1 MAEIPVEKKSSLA
14 WLWIILGLIL
24 AALLLWWLLSGDE
37 EDLASEAVVAEDNVV
52 PGPAA
57 GEEITTA
64 EQTPLTAETVEQANQ
79 RALERLRNNP
89 DATPRVFFAFDSA
102 ELTSGAQAVLD
113 ELIGT
118 RTEAAEGITLVGFAD
133 RAGPRPY
140 NRELSEQR
148 AVQVWQYL
156 AGLGIGA
163 DQIDVEADGET
174 PPLVE
179 TGDGVREPL
188 NRRVRVEL
196 ADSE

>member
-1 MAEIPVEKKSSLA
+1 MAS
-14 WLWIILGLIL
+14 
-24 AALLLWWLLSGDE
+24 D
-37 EDLASEAVVAEDNVV
+37 AVVAEDSVI
-52 PGPAA
+52 PGAAA

-64 EQTPLTAETVEQANQ
+64 EKTPLTAETVEQANQ

-102 ELTSGAQAVLD
+102 ELTGDTQAVLD
-113 ELIGT
+113 ELIST
-118 RTEAAEGITLVGFAD
+118 RPEAADGITLVGFAD
-133 RAGPRPY
+133 PARPRPY
-140 NRELSEQR
+140 NRELSEER
-148 AVQVWQYL
+148 AEQVRQYR
-156 AGLGIGA
+156 AGQGIGA
-163 DQIDVEADGET
+163 GQIDVEAEGET